1 MICDAAEDLVAPVGC
16 DSLDCVGAT
25 GAMGDPGIQGDPG
38 MNGTNGTNGT
48 NGVDGAVGAACWD
61 ITVINGTCDLGEDI
75 NGDTFCT
82 VADCMGPA
90 CWDLNGNLQ
99 CDAGTED
106 MDGDGSCDNDDCQGF
121 TGMYMLINIVAVN
134 VALGPYD
141 FTNQRLCNLGDV
153 ATGGGW
159 SFENDVTIGN
169 AQILGSAPVP
179 LLAMPNDPPVGWVGT
194 IARSTGATLFD
205 LTVWAICISDPN

>member
-1 MICDAAEDLVAPVGC
+1 MSCDAAEDLVAPVGC

-48 NGVDGAVGAACWD
+48 NGVDGAVGA
-61 ITVINGTCDLGEDI
+61 
-75 NGDTFCT
+75 
-82 VADCMGPA
+82 A